1 MKMMKYDTPKSLRLL
16 MDVDEI
22 IPGFLNL
29 IFKDGMWLKP
39 TNEKV

>member
-1 MKMMKYDTPKSLRLL
+1 MKSKQEIEKWMR
-16 MDVDEI
+16 DEI